1 MARSWLP
8 FLFLLLL
15 SVSEPTAKANVVD
28 DGLRLAGQMFGINTA
43 ADVAN
48 LVAKAFSR
56 VSTRKKPDVMSVLQ
70 QGIESQRQQ
79 QLEQE
84 EEQQQQEEYNAEQET
99 EQENAQE
106 SPPVDSDTRRRPM
119 QLNTVQM
126 LTNMMRMIGF
136 DPRKLGALALNAIVM
151 IAQAVRVRGTVEETH
166 ETHETPET
174 NSNSLSQIG
183 STIMQATR
191 GGSGDNPNTGPEA
204 LYEPNEHQPRS
215 LSPGSPIDWFL
226 KRPGAHTQ
234 RMLRRIM
241 DRQLPEHIVD
251 MIEAKETAD
260 GNEAAC
266 LKLLMCKSSPII
278 WGMQNSLEK
287 RLAGEQEEYDDQSYM
302 NANAFFKYMPSL
314 DEFRQHGESCE
325 SRFAKHCPRNGTLKT
340 A

>member
-1 MARSWLP
+1 
-8 FLFLLLL
+8 
-15 SVSEPTAKANVVD
+15 
-28 DGLRLAGQMFGINTA
+28 MFGINTA

-56 VSTRKKPDVMSVLQ
+56 VSTRKKPDLMSVLQ

-84 EEQQQQEEYNAEQET
+84 EEQQQEEDNAEQET

-106 SPPVDSDTRRRPM
+106 SPPVDSDNRRRPM

-151 IAQAVRVRGTVEETH
+151 IAQAVRARETVG
-166 ETHETPET
+166 ETPVT
-174 NSNSLSQIG
+174 NSSSLPQIG

-191 GGSGDNPNTGPEA
+191 GGNGGNPDTGPEA
-204 LYEPNEHQPRS
+204 LFEPNEHQPRS

-241 DRQLPEHIVD
+241 DRRLPEHIVD
-251 MIEAKETAD
+251 MIESKESAN

-287 RLAGEQEEYDDQSYM
+287 RLAGEQEEYDEQSYM

-314 DEFRQHGESCE
+314 DEFRQHSESCE
-325 SRFAKHCPRNGTLKT
+325 SRFAKYCPRNGTLKT

>member
-1 MARSWLP
+1 MASSWLS
-8 FLFLLLL
+8 FLLLLLL
-15 SVSEPTAKANVVD
+15 SVSEQTAKANVVD

-56 VSTRKKPDVMSVLQ
+56 VSTRKKPDLMSVLQ

-84 EEQQQQEEYNAEQET
+84 EEQQQEEDNAEQET

-106 SPPVDSDTRRRPM
+106 SPPVDSDNRRRPM

-151 IAQAVRVRGTVEETH
+151 IAQA
-166 ETHETPET
+166 
-174 NSNSLSQIG
+174 IG

-191 GGSGDNPNTGPEA
+191 GGNGGNPDTGPEA
-204 LYEPNEHQPRS
+204 LFEPNEHQPRS

-241 DRQLPEHIVD
+241 DRRLPEHIVD
-251 MIEAKETAD
+251 MIESKESAN

-287 RLAGEQEEYDDQSYM
+287 RLAGEQEEYDEQSYM

-314 DEFRQHGESCE
+314 DEFRQHSESCE
-325 SRFAKHCPRNGTLKT
+325 SRFAKYCPRNGTLKT